1 MTNRSLPCE
10 EKQIYMT
17 KLIAD
22 QLTSQI
28 RKVIEQH
35 VYLLNFEVNR
45 TLSTL
50 LIYNLI

>member
-22 QLTSQI
+22 QSTSQI
-28 RKVIEQH
+28 RKVH
-35 VYLLNFEVNR
+35 
-45 TLSTL
+45 
-50 LIYNLI
+50 